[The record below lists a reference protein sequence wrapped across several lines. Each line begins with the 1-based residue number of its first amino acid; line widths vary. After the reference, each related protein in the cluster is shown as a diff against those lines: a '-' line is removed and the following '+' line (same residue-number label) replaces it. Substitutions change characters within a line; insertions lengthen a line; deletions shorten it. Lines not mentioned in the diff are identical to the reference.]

1 MGGTFMMIDGRL
13 VWKIGEKPIWKL
25 DGENVVSRA
34 KSPAAAKK
42 TAVKKAPAVKKTE
55 AKKTKKTTTPPVAK
69 TAAKKAPVKKTLAK
83 RVAKKTKK
91 TTTPPVSQPS
101 ELVNSP
107 SGSAGRRLRLIEN
120 DNSNNDNDNYTPNAN
135 KYNYSRNNKN
145 YKRMMKNNSNNNNDI
160 NFIAIEKKAQRCE
173 QQGKVLNPASGRCV
187 NPPKPKATKKAK
199 APKATTKKAK
209 ATCPEKPCAKGQVCN
224 PSTGRC
230 VKATSQLGKRL
241 LKQTTLSNS
250 RGNSE
255 LENESNNSIINKFG
269 MRPPSSS
276 PSQISE
282 TIVNPTCPE
291 KPCAKGQVCNPS
303 TGRCVKATSQLGK
316 RLLKQTTPSAVSG
329 ARNLLFLS
337 SFKNNTSKNNTSNNN
352 MATSARRRKRVQ
364 NMTNQEKTQ
373 RCKQQGKV
381 LNPTSGRC
389 VNPPKPKATKKAKA
403 TCPEKPCAKG
413 QVCNPSTGRCV
424 KATSQLGKRLLKQT
438 TPTLSNLGRNS
449 ELENE
454 SNNNN
459 IINKFG
465 MRPPSSPSQ
474 ISEPSST
481 TSIVNL
487 TNNSTANSQ
496 SVGRPHIASDGLITK
511 FGKFNLREHQVD
523 ACKVMLARPEKEGLL
538 LYYDM
543 GSGKTLTAL
552 AVGVNLIHA
561 GQIDKVVCAVPKAVV
576 GQFKEQLKQMELAP
590 NVASKFSFTTHDSIG
605 KSNITSKT
613 LLVIDEVHLFR
624 SGEGPQFVAAMEATN
639 SANKVLAMTGTPLV
653 NAPSDIAAVIALIN
667 LKKTFRMV
675 THHIREMNENQLP
688 PQYTSDP
695 VGYVRRALLRM
706 PKNSNLGGPEVAALN
721 KAFASNFLLAGGI
734 NPETEDILKQ
744 YLKCTMLYYAP
755 DKSNTAYLDLYPSTE
770 TRVVRVPM
778 TYAQTEKYI
787 KVVGKQQI
795 NPATGLPYK
804 EAYRSETR
812 RLGTYMYPDGALP
825 GKTLAGFLRQQK
837 KSKIRLHNIHVPET
851 QHSPKLD
858 ELMKMTQQYTNSGK
872 KVVIYSV
879 WTSEVLTLLRS
890 MLRRAG
896 ITFRTI
902 DGEVTDSA
910 REDAKAKYN
919 NDEIQVLL
927 LSKAAGT
934 GLDLKNTS
942 AVMIV
947 EPDWNEAAIQQ
958 AIARA
963 VRAGSH
969 DGVKVPRHVDIYRF
983 VAVYN
988 PNVTISTARASIT
1001 ADEYLYNL
1009 SKEKMRHNTE
1019 MMKIM
1024 QQVSNDT
1031 VRCGGNSP

>member
-1 MGGTFMMIDGRL
+1 
-13 VWKIGEKPIWKL
+13 
-25 DGENVVSRA
+25 
-34 KSPAAAKK
+34 
-42 TAVKKAPAVKKTE
+42 
-55 AKKTKKTTTPPVAK
+55 
-69 TAAKKAPVKKTLAK
+69 
-83 RVAKKTKK
+83 
-91 TTTPPVSQPS
+91 
-101 ELVNSP
+101 
-107 SGSAGRRLRLIEN
+107 
-120 DNSNNDNDNYTPNAN
+120 
-135 KYNYSRNNKN
+135 
-145 YKRMMKNNSNNNNDI
+145 
-160 NFIAIEKKAQRCE
+160 
-173 QQGKVLNPASGRCV
+173 
-187 NPPKPKATKKAK
+187 
-199 APKATTKKAK
+199 
-209 ATCPEKPCAKGQVCN
+209 
-224 PSTGRC
+224 
-230 VKATSQLGKRL
+230 
-241 LKQTTLSNS
+241 
-250 RGNSE
+250 
-255 LENESNNSIINKFG
+255 
-269 MRPPSSS
+269 
-276 PSQISE
+276 
-282 TIVNPTCPE
+282 
-291 KPCAKGQVCNPS
+291 
-303 TGRCVKATSQLGK
+303 
-316 RLLKQTTPSAVSG
+316 
-329 ARNLLFLS
+329 
-337 SFKNNTSKNNTSNNN
+337 

-438 TPTLSNLGRNS
+438 TPTLSNSGGNS

-454 SNNNN
+454 SNNN
-459 IINKFG
+459 IIKKFG
-465 MRPPSSPSQ
+465 MRPPSSSSPSQ

-576 GQFKEQLKQMELAP
+576 GQFKEQLKQMELAL

-624 SGEGPQFVAAMEATN
+624 SGEGPQFVTAMEATN

-812 RLGTYMYPDGALP
+812 RLGTYMYPDGVLP

-988 PNVTISTARASIT
+988 PNVTIPTARASIT

>member
-55 AKKTKKTTTPPVAK
+55 
-69 TAAKKAPVKKTLAK
+69 
-83 RVAKKTKK
+83 AKKTKK

-145 YKRMMKNNSNNNNDI
+145 YKRMMKNNNNSNNNNDI

-199 APKATTKKAK
+199 APKATKKAK

-241 LKQTTLSNS
+241 LKQTTPTLSNLG
-250 RGNSE
+250 RNSE
-255 LENESNNSIINKFG
+255 LENESNNNIIKKFG

-303 TGRCVKATSQLGK
+303 TGRCVKATGQLG
-316 RLLKQTTPSAVSG
+316 LKQTTPSAVSG

-373 RCKQQGKV
+373 RCKQQGKL

-449 ELENE
+449 KLVNE
-454 SNNNN
+454 SNSNSIGNGNNN
-459 IINKFG
+459 SNNYNSNNDIG
-465 MRPPSSPSQ
+465 MPSSGLHDKSSVPS
-474 ISEPSST
+474 SLMYGDWNSPSSST

-576 GQFKEQLKQMELAP
+576 GQFKEQLKQMELAL

-624 SGEGPQFVAAMEATN
+624 SGEGPQFVTAMEATN

-988 PNVTISTARASIT
+988 PNVTIPTARASIT

>member
-55 AKKTKKTTTPPVAK
+55 
-69 TAAKKAPVKKTLAK
+69 
-83 RVAKKTKK
+83 AKKTKK

-145 YKRMMKNNSNNNNDI
+145 YKRMMKNNNNSNNNNDI

-199 APKATTKKAK
+199 APKATKKAK

-303 TGRCVKATSQLGK
+303 TGRCVKATGQLG
-316 RLLKQTTPSAVSG
+316 LKQTTPSAVSG

-449 ELENE
+449 KLVNE
-454 SNNNN
+454 SNSNSIGNGNNN
-459 IINKFG
+459 SNNYNSNNDIG
-465 MRPPSSPSQ
+465 MPSSGLHDKSSVPS
-474 ISEPSST
+474 SLMYGDWNSPSSST

-576 GQFKEQLKQMELAP
+576 GQFKEQLKQMELAL

-896 ITFRTI
+896 IIFRTI

-988 PNVTISTARASIT
+988 PNVTIPTASIT

>member
-13 VWKIGEKPIWKL
+13 VWKNGEKLVSKN
-25 DGENVVSRA
+25 GENVVSRA
-34 KSPAAAKK
+34 KSPA
-42 TAVKKAPAVKKTE
+42 P
-55 AKKTKKTTTPPVAK
+55 
-69 TAAKKAPVKKTLAK
+69 
-83 RVAKKTKK
+83 AKKTKK

-101 ELVNSP
+101 ELVSSP

-120 DNSNNDNDNYTPNAN
+120 YNSNNDNDNYTPNAN

-145 YKRMMKNNSNNNNDI
+145 YKRMMKNNNNSNNNNDV
-160 NFIAIEKKAQRCE
+160 NFIAIEKKPQRCE

-187 NPPKPKATKKAK
+187 NPPKPKA
-199 APKATTKKAK
+199 TKKAK

-241 LKQTTLSNS
+241 LKQTTPTS

-255 LENESNNSIINKFG
+255 LENESNNSIINNFG

-282 TIVNPTCPE
+282 PIVNPTCPE

-303 TGRCVKATSQLGK
+303 TGRCVKATGQLGK

-329 ARNLLFLS
+329 AQNLLFLS
-337 SFKNNTSKNNTSNNN
+337 SFKNNTSNNNTSNNN
-352 MATSARRRKRVQ
+352 MATSAHRRKRVQ

-438 TPTLSNLGRNS
+438 TPTLSNSGGNS
-449 ELENE
+449 ELENK
-454 SNNNN
+454 SNNSISLSISLSNSN
-459 IINKFG
+459 SNSNSNSIG
-465 MRPPSSPSQ
+465 MPSSITSSSSLLISDWNSPS
-474 ISEPSST
+474 SST

-576 GQFKEQLKQMELAP
+576 GQFKEQLKQMELAL
-590 NVASKFSFTTHDSIG
+590 NVASKFSFTTHDSVG

-675 THHIREMNENQLP
+675 THRIREMNENQLP

-744 YLKCTMLYYAP
+744 YLKCTLLYYAP
-755 DKSNTAYLDLYPSTE
+755 DKSNAAYLDLYPSTE

-778 TYAQTEKYI
+778 TYAQTQKYL
-787 KVVGKQQI
+787 KVVGKQEI
-795 NPATGLPYK
+795 NPATGLPIR
-804 EAYRSETR
+804 EAYKSETR

-825 GKTLAGFLRQQK
+825 GKTLPGFLRQQK
-837 KSKIRLHNIHVPET
+837 ERKIRLHNIHVPET

-858 ELMKMTQQYTNSGK
+858 EIMRTTQQYTNKGQ

-902 DGEVTDSA
+902 DGTGSAAA

-988 PNVTISTARASIT
+988 PNVTIPSGRASMT
-1001 ADEYLYNL
+1001 ADEHLYTL